1 MRPRRTDVGVHRT
14 QRNYPRVLAS
24 RMGTGRRVNEFDEP
38 SFDSLKEALVLLEQ
52 EGIVEVVGIS
62 DNGEEMYQITK
73 KGLAYYMSNQ
83 MDFDTW
89 ARIGYESGWCSPP
102 LCYTHDGVPMTA
114 TEIEELDA
122 GEEPCLHVIRL
133 YESMDQKKGC
143 EAQNPAAVWR
153 ATNQGWEEQ

>member
-1 MRPRRTDVGVHRT
+1 
-14 QRNYPRVLAS
+14 
-24 RMGTGRRVNEFDEP
+24 MGTGRRVNEFDEP
-38 SFDSLKEALVLLEQ
+38 SFDSLKEALVSLEQ

>member
-1 MRPRRTDVGVHRT
+1 
-14 QRNYPRVLAS
+14 
-24 RMGTGRRVNEFDEP
+24 MGTSRHVNDFDP
-38 SFDSLKEALVLLEQ
+38 VSFSLLKNALTALEQ
-52 EGIVEVVGIS
+52 EGILEVVGID
-62 DNGEEMYQITK
+62 DNGEEMYQITE

-102 LCYTHDGVPMTA
+102 VCYSHDGVPMTA
-114 TEIEELDA
+114 TEIEELDT

-153 ATNQGWEEQ
+153 ATNQGWEDSE

>member
-1 MRPRRTDVGVHRT
+1 M
-14 QRNYPRVLAS
+14 
-24 RMGTGRRVNEFDEP
+24 NEFDEP
-38 SFDSLKEALVLLEQ
+38 SFDSLKEALVSLEQ